1 MINTEINAQELSSRK
16 LWQLAQTTSEN
27 AISKQELSEVVAE
40 LAKRRHNLEKLQEVG
55 KLGDQHT
62 D

>member
-1 MINTEINAQELSSRK
+1 MTNTEINAQELSSRK

-40 LAKRRHNLEKLQEVG
+40 LAKRRHNLEKLQEFG

>member
-1 MINTEINAQELSSRK
+1 MNNTEMNAQELSSRK

-55 KLGDQHT
+55 KLGDKHT

>member
-1 MINTEINAQELSSRK
+1 LSSRK

>member
-1 MINTEINAQELSSRK
+1 MNNTEINAQELSSRK

-40 LAKRRHNLEKLQEVG
+40 LAKRRHNLEKLQEIG
-55 KLGDQHT
+55 KLGDQYT

>member
-1 MINTEINAQELSSRK
+1 MNNTEINAQELSSRK